1 MSGKILRNLRVQ
13 AGLPGHFVCRQS
25 GLGRS
30 RLSDIERGYV
40 EPSPSEV
47 ERIRRAIEDLTK
59 AREEV
64 AQLAAA
70 VGWPM

>member
-1 MSGKILRNLRVQ
+1 MSGKILRSLRVQ
-13 AGLPGHFVCRQS
+13 AGLPGHLVCRQG

-40 EPSPSEV
+40 EPSQFEV
-47 ERIRRAIEDLTK
+47 EQIRKAIADLTRAK
-59 AREEV
+59 EQVAAR
-64 AQLAAA
+64 AAE